1 MAVRLVVREVTVR
14 KYVRVLLAKAGARD
28 RAAAASSA

>member
-14 KYVRVLLAKAGARD
+14 KYVCVLLAHARARD
-28 RAAAASSA
+28 RASAVGSA